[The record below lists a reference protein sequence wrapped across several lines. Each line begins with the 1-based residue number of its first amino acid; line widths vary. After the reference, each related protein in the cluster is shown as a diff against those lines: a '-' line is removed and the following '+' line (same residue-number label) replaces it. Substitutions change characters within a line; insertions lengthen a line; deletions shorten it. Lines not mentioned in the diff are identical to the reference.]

1 MAQSETRDL
10 YLERCDG
17 QEDQQWL
24 FKSDGTVRNKM
35 YGDDMCLSTG
45 RFYDEVFPQLRQCD
59 GSQFQLET
67 GSNCE
72 STLKIDGKCVYVRS
86 YDYEVPRQLLIGDCN
101 DNSLIIPGW
110 MTLNSQCNRERLFA
124 NEEDADLTK
133 LEQVL
138 LAEDSEEPSAHYINR
153 RISRLFWNWGCDAF
167 HGSTLAMFQPPH
179 CIFERKRRLQELE
192 DATSASKRRLI
203 ESNGLVSTGKIYGT
217 ATGTLTESP
226 KLGNRVGIY
235 DNSYIHH
242 INMRYN
248 EHLVSLQLWSRNL
261 ELLAQGK
268 FLGQQNVGG
277 GMWARTQT
285 ASYEVPADNT
295 CINMVRVY
303 SEGQFINGIQW
314 CSRRDGFEP
323 TSDNTIVCSQVYG
336 SDAGTLYTDWVPR
349 YPWNGVTSCLQ
360 KIDIYHGEGSEGFI
374 HGMKFWYLR
383 NVDALS
389 E

>member
-1 MAQSETRDL
+1 MEN
-10 YLERCDG
+10 
-17 QEDQQWL
+17 
-24 FKSDGTVRNKM
+24 F
-35 YGDDMCLSTG
+35 CLSVG
-45 RFYDEVFPQLRQCD
+45 QFHNSVYPVWGPFDESRCQLTHV
-59 GSQFQLET
+59 QLET

-72 STLKIDGKCVYVRS
+72 STLKIDGKCVYVRTYPAKYTVLS
-86 YDYEVPRQLLIGDCN
+86 APRQLLIGNCN
-101 DNSLIIPGW
+101 DKSLDIPGW

-124 NEEDADLTK
+124 NEEEGELTK

-138 LAEDSEEPSAHYINR
+138 LAEDSEEPSADYISR

-192 DATSASKRRLI
+192 DATDGEETSGSKRRLV

-235 DNSYIHH
+235 DNSYIFH

-248 EHLVSLQLWSRNL
+248 EHLVSVQLWSRNL
-261 ELLAQGK
+261 DLLAQGK

-285 ASYEVPADNT
+285 ATFDVPDHS
-295 CINMVRVY
+295 CFNMVRVY
-303 SEGQFINGIQW
+303 SEGQFIDGIQW
-314 CSRRDGFEP
+314 CYRRDGFEP

-336 SDAGTLYTDWVPR
+336 SDAGTLYTDYVPR
-349 YPWNGVTSCLQ
+349 YRWNGITTCLQ

-374 HGMKFWYLR
+374 
-383 NVDALS
+383 
-389 E
+389 